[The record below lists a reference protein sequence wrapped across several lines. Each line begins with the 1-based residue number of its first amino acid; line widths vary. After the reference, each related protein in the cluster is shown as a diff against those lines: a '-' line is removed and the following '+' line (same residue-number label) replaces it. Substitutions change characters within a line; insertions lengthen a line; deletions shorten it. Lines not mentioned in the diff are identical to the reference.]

1 MPPWIKVKNMIL
13 CIYNVLATNIALA
26 FVKQRDGS
34 KAREMGDKIQRVVRS
49 SILEEASKLLGEG
62 KNLN

>member
-1 MPPWIKVKNMIL
+1 MML
-13 CIYNVLATNIALA
+13 CRYIVLATNIALV

-34 KAREMGDKIQRVVRS
+34 KAREMGDKIQRVARS